1 MVANGSR
8 SVSCLTR
15 QFLSHR
21 NYTMFFLLFFLCFV
35 YRTAPSGA
43 GINSETD
50 EPDSLETAKDV
61 ASPVPSAT
69 GTIRTAKNGA
79 TSTKINADT
88 SSSEGELLA
97 LLQLERLAQQASRRD
112 YELLRTQYQRYFLS
126 FPLDIFFYRD
136 FQSCLAVQ

>member
-8 SVSCLTR
+8 KRVLPDETISVSS
-15 QFLSHR
+15 QQYHVYF
-21 NYTMFFLLFFLCFV
+21 CFV
-35 YRTAPSGA
+35 CQIAPSGA

-112 YELLRTQYQRYFLS
+112 YELLRKQYQRYFCL
-126 FPLDIFFYRD
+126 FP
-136 FQSCLAVQ
+136 